1 MVKIPIKKINIIA
14 ESILLMLF
22 IGCANQLPPGGG
34 EIDKTPPEIVS
45 VYPADGTI
53 NFNDDHI
60 ELEFSKYITKS
71 SLNDVFFVSPSLN
84 GKINFNWTGKS
95 VDIEFP
101 EPLKK
106 NVTYVVTIGSD
117 LEDYNNRN
125 KMKESYTFTFS
136 TGNHIDRGTLSGE
149 VYDEKPSGVMIFTFI
164 KGTKVIDPLT
174 DKPDYI
180 SQTGSDGAYKIS
192 GLAEGEYRVFAVRD
206 QYKDL
211 LYQPA
216 QDDYGCPS
224 SDVILT
230 KRDSALSG
238 INFMLTKRDT
248 IPARLLS
255 AIMTDR
261 YHILV
266 RFTKDI
272 DSAIITAE
280 NFYLADS
287 TSNKTVIPN
296 YAFKGTSKP
305 EEMVLIISNE
315 LPQTDAVFLF
325 AKTIKDEYGNEF
337 ANDNVRLTISDRA
350 DTSKPGILKSI
361 PPNNYDNADFKEQQF
376 IFYLTDA
383 FNKTMAKSGITLT
396 DTLGNSFAYSVNFLD
411 DASFVIVP
419 QQNLDRVKDYRI
431 SFDLSKFKNPSGN
444 SYDTTF
450 VYKFR
455 TISGIDFTGISGE
468 IKSFDISQ
476 NPIIVLQGISGS
488 KEIYS
493 KKIERNGKFNF
504 VRIVAGNYNLWCY
517 YDTDGNGEYSFGS
530 VYPFV
535 PAEKFFMYP
544 SKITLKPRWTVTDIS
559 FELSH

>member
-1 MVKIPIKKINIIA
+1 MVKIPIKKVNIIA
-14 ESILLMLF
+14 EFILLMLF
-22 IGCANQLPPGGG
+22 IGCANQLPPSGG

-45 VYPADGTI
+45 VYPADGTT
-53 NFNDDHI
+53 NFKDDHI

-71 SLNDVFFVSPSLN
+71 SLNDVFFISPSLN
-84 GKINFNWTGKS
+84 GKINFDWTGKS

-101 EPLKK
+101 EPLKE

-136 TGNHIDRGTLSGE
+136 TGNHIDRGTLSGK
-149 VYDEKPSGVMIFTFI
+149 VYDEKPSGVMIFTYI

-216 QDDYGCPS
+216 QDDYGCPA
-224 SDVILT
+224 SDVAIT
-230 KRDSALSG
+230 KSDSTLYG

-248 IPARLLS
+248 IPSRLLS

-261 YHILV
+261 YHVLV
-266 RFTKDI
+266 SFTKDI
-272 DSAIITAE
+272 DSTIIKAE

-287 TSNKTVIPN
+287 TVNRNIMPS

-305 EEMVLIISNE
+305 EQMVLIIPNE

-325 AKTIKDEYGNEF
+325 AKNIKDVYGNEF

-361 PPNNYDNADFKEQQF
+361 PPNNYGYADFKGQKF

-383 FNKTMAKSGITLT
+383 FDKTLAKSGISLT
-396 DTLGNSFAYSVNFLD
+396 DTLGNSFSYSINFLD
-411 DASFVIVP
+411 DASFMIVP

-431 SFDLSKFKNPSGN
+431 KFDLSKFKNPSGN
-444 SYDTTF
+444 SYDSTY

-468 IKSFDISQ
+468 IKNFDISQ
-476 NPIIVLQGISGS
+476 NPIIVLQGIDGN
-488 KEIYS
+488 KEKYS
-493 KKIERNGKFNF
+493 KKIEKSGKFNF
-504 VRIVAGNYNLWCY
+504 VRIEAGNYNLWCY
-517 YDTDGNGEYSFGS
+517 YDTDGNGDYSFGS

-535 PAEKFFMYP
+535 PAEKFFVYP
-544 SKITLKPRWTVTDIS
+544 SKITLKPRWTVTDLS
-559 FELSH
+559 FELNH

>member
-1 MVKIPIKKINIIA
+1 MAKIKKINITV
-14 ESILLMLF
+14 EFILLMLLA
-22 IGCANQLPPGGG
+22 GCANQLPPSGGD
-34 EIDKTPPEIVS
+34 IDKTPPEIVS

-71 SLNDVFFVSPSLN
+71 TLNNVFFISPSLN
-84 GKINFNWTGKS
+84 GKINYDWTGKG

-101 EPLKK
+101 EPLKN

-136 TGNHIDRGTLSGE
+136 TGNHIDRGTLSGK
-149 VYDEKPSGVMIFTFI
+149 VFDEKPNGIMIFTYI

-180 SQTGSDGAYKIS
+180 SQTGSDGAYKIM
-192 GLAEGEYRVFAVRD
+192 GLAEGGYRVFAIRD

-216 QDDYGCPS
+216 QDEYGCPS

-230 KRDSALSG
+230 KSDSALIG

-248 IPARLLS
+248 IPARLVS
-255 AIMTDR
+255 ATMTDR

-266 RFTKDI
+266 KFTKDI
-272 DSAIITAE
+272 DSTVITAR

-287 TSNKTVIPN
+287 TANKNIIPN
-296 YAFKGTSKP
+296 YAFKGTFKP
-305 EEMVLIISNE
+305 EEMVLMIPNE
-315 LPQTDAVFLF
+315 LTQTDAVFLY
-325 AKTIKDEYGNEF
+325 AKSIKDVYGNEY
-337 ANDNVRLTISDRA
+337 ANDDVRLTISDRA

-361 PPNNYDNADFKEQQF
+361 PPNNFIKADFKGQKF
-376 IFYLTDA
+376 IFYLTDS
-383 FNKTMAKSGITLT
+383 FDKTEARSGITLT
-396 DTLGNSFAYSVNFLD
+396 DTLGNSFSYSINFLD
-411 DASFVIVP
+411 DASFVIEP
-419 QQNLDRVKDYRI
+419 QKNLDRVKDYRI
-431 SFDLSKFKNPSGN
+431 NLDLSKFKNPSGN
-444 SYDTTF
+444 SYDSTY

-455 TISGIDFTGISGE
+455 TISGIDFTGISGD
-468 IKSFDISQ
+468 IKNFDISQ
-476 NPIIVLQGISGS
+476 NPVLVLQGIGKN
-488 KEIYS
+488 KESYS
-493 KKIERNGKFNF
+493 QKIEKNGKFDF
-504 VRIVAGNYNLWCY
+504 IRIEPGNYNLWFY

-535 PAEKFFMYP
+535 PSEKFFVYA
-544 SKITLKPRWTVTDIS
+544 SKITLKPRWTVTDLN
-559 FELSH
+559 FDLSH